1 MYNCYV
7 FFNFLY
13 SVPTSPPEDPHGYA
27 ISSSTIILSWEPPPL
42 LETHGIIREYHVNL
56 TEEATELVTTHTSS
70 GTSIEVS
77 LLHPFY
83 IYSWVVAA
91 VTIGK
96 GPYTLPIQ
104 VTTLEDGKISK
115 PTCLSNLC
123 HLLSYI

>member
-1 MYNCYV
+1 M
-7 FFNFLY
+7 
-13 SVPTSPPEDPHGYA
+13 
-27 ISSSTIILSWEPPPL
+27 

-56 TEEATELVTTHTSS
+56 TEEATEVVTTYTSS
-70 GTSIEVS
+70 VTSIEVS

-91 VTIGK
+91 VTIGE
-96 GPYTLPIQ
+96 GPYTQPIQ

-123 HLLSYI
+123 HLLSHT